1 MSIRRHGGESTQ
13 QMCALDVLI
22 LCEGILM
29 SLTYTH
35 KFLGINKHFNGN
47 NHLLMAFL
55 LYLSLFLLSIRVPLS
70 LHASYYYRDV
80 SSRLYLIHL
89 TLQI

>member
-1 MSIRRHGGESTQ
+1 MGKIDTTNVLS
-13 QMCALDVLI
+13 MCSS
-22 LCEGILM
+22 CGGILM

-55 LYLSLFLLSIRVPLS
+55 LDSLFCSS
-70 LHASYYYRDV
+70 LHAYYRVV

-89 TLQI
+89 TLQKKIYKYNIIQYYMRGM